1 MMKAL
6 TGEKLT
12 KYPKVERLRQP
23 FFFLPGLTRSFSI
36 KNATIGEMNEK
47 EKRMESKEKEYR
59 MSWFF
64 RWFLDNKAITV
75 FLVCLL
81 IGLNILVLS
90 KISFIFTPIIE
101 FISVIM
107 LPVILAGLLYYL
119 LNPLVDLMEKH
130 KINRLV
136 AITIVFVLITVLLIW
151 GLAVVIPNLQAQIV
165 SFFKNMPSYLK
176 QAKKVIDDL
185 LDSRLSEEF
194 RPQLEKVTENISSQL
209 TTWASNFSAR
219 AVNWASNFVSVA
231 SQVIVAVIIMPFILF
246 YLLRD
251 GKNLKGYVTQFLPKK
266 LREPVGQVLSDVNSQ
281 LANYVRGQITVAMIV
296 AFMFMILFKIIG
308 LRYGVTLAVVAGVL
322 NLVPYLGSF
331 LAMLPALVLGLIA
344 GPVMLLKVI
353 IVFVVEQTIEGRFVS
368 PLILGSQL
376 SIHPIT
382 ILFVLLTSG
391 SMFGI
396 WGVLLGIPV
405 YASAKVVI
413 TAIFNWYKVVS
424 GLYDDEIEEKV
435 SEQ

>member
-1 MMKAL
+1 
-6 TGEKLT
+6 
-12 KYPKVERLRQP
+12 
-23 FFFLPGLTRSFSI
+23 
-36 KNATIGEMNEK
+36 
-47 EKRMESKEKEYR
+47 MEPKEKEFS

-81 IGLNILVLS
+81 IGLNLLVLS

-119 LNPLVDLMEKH
+119 LNPLVDMMEKR

-165 SFFKNMPSYLK
+165 SFFRNMPSYLK
-176 QAKKVIDDL
+176 QSKKIIDDL

-194 RPQLEKVTENISSQL
+194 RPQIEQVTENISSQL

-219 AVNWASNFVSVA
+219 AVNWASNFVSAA

-251 GKNLKGYVTQFLPKK
+251 GQNLKGYITQFLPKK
-266 LREPVGQVLSDVNSQ
+266 LREPAGQVLSDVNSQ
-281 LANYVRGQITVAMIV
+281 LANYVRGQITVAIIV

-353 IVFVVEQTIEGRFVS
+353 IVFIVEQTIEGRFVS

-413 TAIFNWYKVVS
+413 TAIFKWYKVVS
-424 GLYDDEIEEKV
+424 GLYDDEVEEEV
-435 SEQ
+435 SEK

>member
-1 MMKAL
+1 
-6 TGEKLT
+6 
-12 KYPKVERLRQP
+12 
-23 FFFLPGLTRSFSI
+23 
-36 KNATIGEMNEK
+36 
-47 EKRMESKEKEYR
+47 MEPKEKEFS

-81 IGLNILVLS
+81 IGLNLLVLS

-119 LNPLVDLMEKH
+119 LNPLVDMMEKR

-165 SFFKNMPSYLK
+165 SFFRNMPSYLK
-176 QAKKVIDDL
+176 QSKKIIDDL

-194 RPQLEKVTENISSQL
+194 RPQIEQVTENISSQL

-219 AVNWASNFVSVA
+219 AVNWASHFVSAA

-251 GKNLKGYVTQFLPKK
+251 GKNLKGYITQFLPKK
-266 LREPVGQVLSDVNSQ
+266 LREPAGQVLSDVNSQ
-281 LANYVRGQITVAMIV
+281 LANYVRGQITVAIIV

-353 IVFVVEQTIEGRFVS
+353 IVFIVEQTIEGRFVS

-413 TAIFNWYKVVS
+413 TAIFKWYKVVS
-424 GLYDDEIEEKV
+424 GLYDEVEEEV

>member
-1 MMKAL
+1 
-6 TGEKLT
+6 
-12 KYPKVERLRQP
+12 
-23 FFFLPGLTRSFSI
+23 
-36 KNATIGEMNEK
+36 
-47 EKRMESKEKEYR
+47 MEPKEKEFS

-81 IGLNILVLS
+81 IGLNLLVLS

-119 LNPLVDLMEKH
+119 LNPLVDMMEKR

-165 SFFKNMPSYLK
+165 SFFRNMPSYLK
-176 QAKKVIDDL
+176 QSKKIIDDL

-194 RPQLEKVTENISSQL
+194 RPQIEQVTENISSQL

-219 AVNWASNFVSVA
+219 AVNWASHFVSAA

-281 LANYVRGQITVAMIV
+281 LSHYARGQTTVAIIV

-353 IVFVVEQTIEGRFVS
+353 IVFIVEQTIEGRFVS

-413 TAIFNWYKVVS
+413 TAIFKWYKVVS
-424 GLYDDEIEEKV
+424 GLYDDEVEEEV